1 MGSEGWLQVGNFQP
15 VSAHRALLFSL
26 GQLGQ
31 EGRPCPD
38 CSPLPSFSCSMT
50 PLNSGTF
57 C

>member
-1 MGSEGWLQVGNFQP
+1 MGTEVWLQVGNFQP